1 MEVTT
6 LTPGL
11 LIQIGCCLMWK
22 ESKKKKKKNENLRKI
37 KKTYEKTFSEPYPLS
52 YHDSIK

>member
-22 ESKKKKKKNENLRKI
+22 ESKKKKKNENLRKI